1 MFLDESHRIK
11 RGNEGQW
18 CSAILNLAH
27 LPTSKL
33 IMSGTPLPNS
43 ISDII
48 PQFNFLYP
56 EIDADQENI
65 KSLIRPVFV
74 RTTKK
79 ELSLPKIIRIETII
93 QLQPQQRHLY
103 ELLRSEEARKL
114 SSFNIKDRSK
124 LRHISR
130 SVMRLLQLTSNPAL
144 LLKNS
149 VDLPDEL
156 YNALAEGDNAKIE
169 YACYKARKLA
179 QEGKKVL
186 IWSNFVENV
195 ETIAL
200 RLSDIGA
207 DYIHGGVEAGS
218 EEEENTRE
226 SKIAKFHNSSQASV
240 LVANPA
246 ACAEGISL
254 HTVCHHAIYIDRN
267 YNAAQYLQ
275 SEDRIHRL
283 GLPPDVITTIEI
295 LFTPDTIDESVK
307 RRLNFKVKKMAEI
320 LDDNSLNIEVVEPDL
335 DVEGLTED
343 DINDFLMH
351 LKGE

>member
-1 MFLDESHRIK
+1 
-11 RGNEGQW
+11 
-18 CSAILNLAH
+18 
-27 LPTSKL
+27 
-33 IMSGTPLPNS
+33 
-43 ISDII
+43 
-48 PQFNFLYP
+48 
-56 EIDADQENI
+56 
-65 KSLIRPVFV
+65 
-74 RTTKK
+74 
-79 ELSLPKIIRIETII
+79 
-93 QLQPQQRHLY
+93 
-103 ELLRSEEARKL
+103 
-114 SSFNIKDRSK
+114 
-124 LRHISR
+124 
-130 SVMRLLQLTSNPAL
+130 
-144 LLKNS
+144 
-149 VDLPDEL
+149 
-156 YNALAEGDNAKIE
+156 
-169 YACYKARKLA
+169 
-179 QEGKKVL
+179 
-186 IWSNFVENV
+186 
-195 ETIAL
+195 
-200 RLSDIGA
+200 
-207 DYIHGGVEAGS
+207 
-218 EEEENTRE
+218 
-226 SKIAKFHNSSQASV
+226 